1 MRKSSA
7 ASQWIIRVL
16 LYVVGLFFMAL
27 GVAFSVNSNLG
38 VSPINSLPYVISQI
52 IRIPLSSS
60 VVSVFCIYIL
70 LQIIILRKG
79 FAPINLL
86 QIVFSTI
93 FGYFVDFT
101 KFLLG
106 DFSLPTYLGQLLMLI
121 ISILLVAVGVTLYIE
136 VDLLPMPMEGFTMAL
151 SKKLCLPF
159 HRIKV
164 AVDCIVVL
172 IGVILSLI
180 VFHRL
185 VGIREGTVITAVV
198 VGKLIAI
205 FRKPMVPII
214 SRYCFDGEQECQKET
229 IP

>member
-1 MRKSSA
+1 
-7 ASQWIIRVL
+7 
-16 LYVVGLFFMAL
+16 
-27 GVAFSVNSNLG
+27 
-38 VSPINSLPYVISQI
+38 
-52 IRIPLSSS
+52 
-60 VVSVFCIYIL
+60 
-70 LQIIILRKG
+70 
-79 FAPINLL
+79 
-86 QIVFSTI
+86 
-93 FGYFVDFT
+93 
-101 KFLLG
+101 
-106 DFSLPTYLGQLLMLI
+106 MLI

-185 VGIREGTVITAVV
+185 VGIREGAVITAVV
-198 VGKLIAI
+198 VGKLIAV

-214 SRYCFDGEQECQKET
+214 SRYCFGGEQECQKET